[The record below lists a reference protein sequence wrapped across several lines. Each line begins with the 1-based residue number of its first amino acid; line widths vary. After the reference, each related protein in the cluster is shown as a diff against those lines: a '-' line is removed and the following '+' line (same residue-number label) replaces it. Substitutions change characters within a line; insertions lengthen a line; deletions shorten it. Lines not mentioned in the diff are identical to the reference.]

1 MTPIKTWEE
10 LTICDDFLFQKVMQ
24 NESLCKRLI
33 EKLLNIKVEE
43 ITYLAYEK
51 TVNVYFDSKGIRL
64 DLYVKTD
71 QGTIINIEMQTTDR
85 ALSELPK
92 RARFYQASLD
102 LDALNK
108 GQEYTEL
115 NKSYII
121 FICTFDHFGLGRK
134 VYTFTNRCHESEGLE
149 LGDETCKIFLN
160 AKGTVGD
167 TDEDID
173 KFLAYVNGNAAEGKF
188 TQDVASE
195 VERIKQQN
203 RVRSECMSLM
213 LALKQQRREG
223 YDEGKTEGITIGK
236 TEGIAIGKAEGIAI
250 GEAKGQNAERI
261 FSIQNLMETLNFTAE
276 QAMDALKIPAE
287 EQQKYLAQI

>member
-10 LTICDDFLFQKVMQ
+10 LTICDNFLFQKVIQ
-24 NESLCKRLI
+24 NKSLCKRLI
-33 EKLLNIKVEE
+33 EKLLSIKVEE
-43 ITYLAYEK
+43 ITYLVCEK
-51 TVNVYFDSKGIRL
+51 TVNVYFDRKGIRL

-71 QGTIINIEMQTTDR
+71 QGMVINIEMQTSDGE
-85 ALSELPK
+85 LSELPK

-102 LDALNK
+102 LDALDK
-108 GQEYTEL
+108 GHEYNEL

-167 TDEDID
+167 TDQDID
-173 KFLAYVNGNAAEGKF
+173 KFLAYVNGKPAEGQF

-195 VERIKQQN
+195 VEHIKQHN
-203 RVRSECMSLM
+203 GMRSEYMSLM

-223 YDEGKTEGITIGK
+223 YDEGKTEGIAIGK
-236 TEGIAIGKAEGIAI
+236 TEGIAIGEAKGKAEG
-250 GEAKGQNAERI
+250 QHTERV
-261 FSIQNLMETLNFTAE
+261 FSIRNLMKTLGLTAE
-276 QAMDALKIPAE
+276 QAMDALLIPAE